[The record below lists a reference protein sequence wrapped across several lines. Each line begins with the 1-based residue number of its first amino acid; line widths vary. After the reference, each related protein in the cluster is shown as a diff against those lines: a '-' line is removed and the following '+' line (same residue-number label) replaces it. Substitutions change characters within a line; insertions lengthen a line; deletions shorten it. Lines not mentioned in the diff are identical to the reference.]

1 MQMETVQDSQL
12 SNNEL
17 QLATFYV
24 GELLLG
30 LEIDQVQ
37 EINRCLDVTT
47 VPHAPDWVRGVIN
60 LRGDVVTVIDL
71 RSVLGLERGTVTK
84 DSRNLIVKVAGGELV
99 GLCVDRIADIIT
111 VPREEVIPPP
121 PTIAETDERFFS
133 GVVTGEHE
141 IVAILNLLEALDEN
155 RSKQQP

>member
-1 MQMETVQDSQL
+1 MNTEAVI
-12 SNNEL
+12 NNQVGAAEL

-37 EINRCLDVTT
+37 EINRCLDVTV

-71 RSVLGLERGTVTK
+71 RTVLGLERGTVTK
-84 DSRNLIVKVAGGELV
+84 DSRNLIVNVSGELV
-99 GLCVDRIADIIT
+99 GLCVDRIADIIA
-111 VPREEVIPPP
+111 VSRGDVIPPP
-121 PTIAETDERFFS
+121 PNIGAVDERFFS
-133 GVVTGEHE
+133 GVFTGKND
-141 IVAILNLLEALDEN
+141 IVAVLNLQEALEVEN
-155 RSKQQP
+155 

>member
-1 MQMETVQDSQL
+1 MNTATLERNRIGSDD
-12 SNNEL
+12 L

-24 GELLLG
+24 GDLLLG

-84 DSRNLIVKVAGGELV
+84 DSRNLIVNLSGELV
-99 GLCVDRIADIIT
+99 GLCVDQIADIIN
-111 VPREEVIPPP
+111 VPRDEVTPPP
-121 PTIAETDERFFS
+121 PNLGELDQHFFS
-133 GVVTGEHE
+133 GVVTGEDA
-141 IVAILNLLEALDEN
+141 IVAILKLSEALEGN
-155 RSKQQP
+155 RL

>member
-1 MQMETVQDSQL
+1 MTTGTSTDNFIDSR
-12 SNNEL
+12 SL

-24 GELLLG
+24 GDMLLG

-71 RSVLGLERGTVTK
+71 RSVLGLDRGTVTK
-84 DSRNLIVKVAGGELV
+84 DSRNLIVNVSGELV

-111 VPREEVIPPP
+111 VASDDLIPPP
-121 PTIAETDERFFS
+121 PNISAVDQKFFS
-133 GVVTGEHE
+133 GVATNEHE
-141 IVAILNLLEALDEN
+141 IVAVLNLSQALET
-155 RSKQQP
+155 SK

>member
-1 MQMETVQDSQL
+1 MTTATLERNQIGFDD
-12 SNNEL
+12 L

-24 GELLLG
+24 GEMLLG

-84 DSRNLIVKVAGGELV
+84 DSRNLIVNLSGELV

-111 VPREEVIPPP
+111 ISRDDIIPTPP
-121 PTIAETDERFFS
+121 NIGAVDQRFFS
-133 GVVTGEHE
+133 GVFTGEND
-141 IVAILNLLEALDEN
+141 IVAVLKLQEALE
-155 RSKQQP
+155 KEG

>member
-1 MQMETVQDSQL
+1 MTTETTTNSYVDTHSM
-12 SNNEL
+12 

-24 GELLLG
+24 GDMLLG

-37 EINRCLDVTT
+37 EINRCLDVTM

-84 DSRNLIVKVAGGELV
+84 DSRNLIVNVSGELV

-111 VPREEVIPPP
+111 VSRDDVIPPP
-121 PTIAETDERFFS
+121 PNIAAVDERFFS
-133 GVVTGEHE
+133 GVFTGEND
-141 IVAILNLLEALDEN
+141 IVAVLNLQEALETSN
-155 RSKQQP
+155 

>member
-1 MQMETVQDSQL
+1 MSTATLERNQIGSDD
-12 SNNEL
+12 L

-24 GELLLG
+24 GEMLLG

-84 DSRNLIVKVAGGELV
+84 DSRNLIVNLSGELV
-99 GLCVDRIADIIT
+99 GLCVDRIADIIN
-111 VPREEVIPPP
+111 VSRDEVTPPP
-121 PTIAETDERFFS
+121 PNLGELDQHFFS
-133 GVVTGEHE
+133 GVVTGEDA
-141 IVAILNLLEALDEN
+141 IVAILKLSEALEGN
-155 RSKQQP
+155 RL

>member
-1 MQMETVQDSQL
+1 MSTATLERNQIGSDD
-12 SNNEL
+12 L

-24 GELLLG
+24 GEMLLG

-84 DSRNLIVKVAGGELV
+84 DSRNLIVNLSGELV
-99 GLCVDRIADIIT
+99 GLCVDRIADIINVSRDGVT
-111 VPREEVIPPP
+111 PPP
-121 PTIAETDERFFS
+121 PNLGELDQHFFS
-133 GVVTGEHE
+133 GVVTGEDA
-141 IVAILNLLEALDEN
+141 IVAILKLSEALEGN
-155 RSKQQP
+155 RL

>member
-1 MQMETVQDSQL
+1 MSTLTQDMNFTGS
-12 SNNEL
+12 NEL

-24 GELLLG
+24 GDMLLG

-47 VPHAPDWVRGVIN
+47 VPHAPSWVRGVIN

-84 DSRNLIVKVAGGELV
+84 DSRNLIVKVGGGELV
-99 GLCVDRIADIIT
+99 GLCVDRIADIIST
-111 VPREEVIPPP
+111 PYDEVIPPP
-121 PTIAETDERFFS
+121 PNIGAMDQNFFS

-141 IVAILNLLEALDEN
+141 IVAVLNLSEALECN
-155 RSKQQP
+155 R

>member
-1 MQMETVQDSQL
+1 MHTETASAAQL
-12 SNNEL
+12 SNTEL
-17 QLATFYV
+17 QLAPFYV

-84 DSRNLIVKVAGGELV
+84 DSRNLIVNLSGELV
-99 GLCVDRIADIIT
+99 GLCVDRIADIIA
-111 VPREEVIPPP
+111 VARNEVIPPP
-121 PTIAETDERFFS
+121 PNISSVDERFFS
-133 GVVTGEHE
+133 GVFTGEQE
-141 IVAILNLLEALDEN
+141 IVAVLNLQEALDT
-155 RSKQQP
+155 

>member
-1 MQMETVQDSQL
+1 MPTETVSTCVGA
-12 SNNEL
+12 SEL

-24 GELLLG
+24 GDLLLG

-84 DSRNLIVKVAGGELV
+84 DSRNLIVNVSGELV
-99 GLCVDRIADIIT
+99 GLCVDRISDIIT
-111 VPREEVIPPP
+111 VSRDDVIPPP
-121 PTIAETDERFFS
+121 PNISELDERFFS
-133 GVVTGEHE
+133 GVFTGEND
-141 IVAILNLLEALDEN
+141 IVAVLNLQEALETE
-155 RSKQQP
+155 K

>member
-1 MQMETVQDSQL
+1 MTTETATGTFVDSR
-12 SNNEL
+12 SL

-24 GELLLG
+24 GDMLLG

-37 EINRCLDVTT
+37 EINRCLDVTV

-84 DSRNLIVKVAGGELV
+84 DSRNLIVNVSGELV

-111 VPREEVIPPP
+111 VASDDLIPPP
-121 PTIAETDERFFS
+121 PNISAVDQRFFS
-133 GVVTGEHE
+133 GVATNEDE
-141 IVAILNLLEALDEN
+141 IVAVLNLSQALET
-155 RSKQQP
+155 SK